1 MEQTNL
7 EQIKDL
13 VLSSVHIG
21 NSDYPIAILPK
32 DVNIVSLE
40 KHNQFRNQF
49 RAKFST
55 FNFDSLLHTQ
65 NCIIKIMLNALL
77 MNKILVQRSFL
88 MLAL

>member
-40 KHNQFRNQF
+40 KHNQLITHAMKNTKSAILPHQNQQWK
-49 RAKFST
+49 A
-55 FNFDSLLHTQ
+55 
-65 NCIIKIMLNALL
+65 
-77 MNKILVQRSFL
+77 
-88 MLAL
+88 